1 VLVMPTVGVIRATE
15 KTVKQARCL
24 WAFRWDETAG
34 LANQI
39 NLFAALGVQK
49 ETSQ

>member
-1 VLVMPTVGVIRATE
+1 MRKHTSVAKATDVS
-15 KTVKQARCL
+15 TAY
-24 WAFRWDETAG
+24 RWDETAG